1 MTEGSLLS
9 KATQMSKSRL
19 FVQLSVGLLLI
30 VAGKML
36 SFSLLK

>member
-9 KATQMSKSRL
+9 KATQMSQSRL

-30 VAGKML
+30 AAGKML
-36 SFSLLK
+36 SLSLLK